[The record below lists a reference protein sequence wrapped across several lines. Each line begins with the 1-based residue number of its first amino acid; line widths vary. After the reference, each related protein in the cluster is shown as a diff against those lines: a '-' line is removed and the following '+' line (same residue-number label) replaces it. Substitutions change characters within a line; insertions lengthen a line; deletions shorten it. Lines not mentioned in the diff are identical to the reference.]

1 MRKTR
6 FLSILL
12 SLVFGMSFFG
22 ACTSDKGNSNSDNS
36 STEQQSAIESSS
48 KHVFNV
54 SESSARFIVGGTSSY
69 TVVYPENFDVMGM
82 FALDELRTFTEKAT
96 GVYLTA
102 QTDNGLTYSDTA
114 KYVSLGDTTLLEQA
128 GIAVDTDILNGDG
141 YYIQSK
147 GNSVFIIGDNSRG
160 VLHGVYTFLKYQF
173 NYAYYGDNA
182 YQINSGVINNRLM
195 WYDVKDIP
203 DVHYRTAGYGE
214 ITYNATN
221 TRRLRMYQND
231 EVIMPLCGQTIHNTF
246 FVVPKNELTDVQKTD
261 ENGEPVV
268 DDKGNPVYMTLEEL
282 HPNWYAPNGSQ
293 LCYTRDRDNLVD
305 YVVEK
310 MKAGC
315 IEYPDL
321 NIITFTQQ
329 DVTGWCNCDEC
340 RKVINKY
347 NGAASATQVLF
358 INQVSRKLT
367 PWVEEN
373 FPGRKIILTIFA
385 YFETLD
391 APAVLNENGKYEPI
405 DKDVVLEPNVAL
417 YYAPYGAKNYY
428 SLNSQEN
435 ITHYNTIEKWKAC
448 ASKFLIWLYGCHF
461 ADYFIPLDNI
471 TALQDT
477 IQYLLTGNVQYF
489 YIQSQWN
496 TVASDWSRLKMY
508 LQAQLA
514 WDSSQDVNALIE
526 QFFNGYFGPAGSVML
541 EYFHDYK
548 AYSAYLA
555 TELGLSG
562 TANLT
567 NIYTSAEAW
576 KLPVLLK
583 WNDYC
588 KKAYKKLE
596 LLKYSDPKQYQIYYD
611 HIELEELSSV
621 SLLYKF
627 HQSYYSKSEYAAL
640 YEKFK
645 LICNKYSVRF
655 SE

>member
-12 SLVFGMSFFG
+12 SLVFSISFFA
-22 ACTSDKGNSNSDNS
+22 ACTSNEGSSNAGNSSN
-36 STEQQSAIESSS
+36 EQQSAVESSS
-48 KHVFNV
+48 THVFNV
-54 SESSARFIVGGTSSY
+54 SKSDARFIVGGTSAY
-69 TVVYPENFDVMGM
+69 TVVYPEGFDAIGM
-82 FALDELRTFTEKAT
+82 FALDELRTFTEEAT

-114 KYVSLGDTTLLEQA
+114 KYISLGDTTLLEQT
-128 GIAVDTDILNGDG
+128 GITVDTEILNGDG

-147 GNSVFIIGDNSRG
+147 GDSVFIIGDTSRG

-182 YQINSGVINNRLM
+182 YQIDRDVTNNRLM
-195 WYDVKDIP
+195 NYDVKDIP
-203 DVHYRTAGYGE
+203 DVHYRTAGFGE
-214 ITYNATN
+214 INYNATN
-221 TRRLRMYQND
+221 TRRLRMYQGD
-231 EVIMPLCGQTIHNTF
+231 EIIMPLCGQTIHNVF
-246 FVVPKNELTDVQKTD
+246 FVVPKKEITDVQKTD

-268 DDKGNPVYMTLEEL
+268 DEKGNPVYMTLEEL
-282 HPNWYAPNGSQ
+282 HPTWYATSGSQ

-321 NIITFTQQ
+321 NVITFTQQ

-347 NGAASATQVLF
+347 NGAASATQTLF
-358 INQVSRKLT
+358 INEVSRKLT

-373 FPGRKIILTIFA
+373 FPGREITLAVFA

-391 APAVLNENGKYEPI
+391 APAVLNEKGEYEPI
-405 DKDVVLEPNVAL
+405 DEEVKLEPNVAL

-428 SLNSQEN
+428 SLDSQEN

-448 ASKFLIWLYGCHF
+448 ADKFLIWLYGCHF
-461 ADYFIPLDNI
+461 SDYFIPLDNI
-471 TALQDT
+471 TPLQDT
-477 IQYLLTGNVQYF
+477 IQYLLTANVEYF
-489 YIQSQWN
+489 YIQAQWD
-496 TVASDWSRLKMY
+496 TVATDWSRLKMY
-508 LQAQLA
+508 LQSQLA
-514 WDSSQDVNALIE
+514 WDSNQDVNALVE
-526 QFFNGYFGPAGSVML
+526 QFFNGYFGPAADVML

-548 AYSAYLA
+548 AYSGYLA
-555 TELGLSG
+555 TELGFDNA
-562 TANLT
+562 ANLT
-567 NIYTSAEAW
+567 AIYTSTDAW

-588 KKAYKKLE
+588 QKAYKKLE
-596 LLKYSDPKQYQIYYD
+596 LLKYSNPEQYQIYYD

-621 SLLYKF
+621 ALLYKL
-627 HQSYYSKSEYAAL
+627 HQSYYSKSEYAKL
-640 YEKFK
+640 FEKFT
-645 LICNKYSVRF
+645 LICHKYGVRT
-655 SE
+655 S